1 MGLIDFH
8 AHLAPNEDALS
19 GLLASMDAN
28 EISEAIVVA
37 GSVLPPSQLSLHLAK
52 GGGENITVDN
62 HAIQS
67 LCRSTNGRLFPFYF
81 ANPYDSVDEYRSIGT
96 DFYGL
101 KLAAIVHGV
110 PLDDEHNQ
118 KFLEVARG
126 FGHPVYLHCL
136 PREGFDVEAFRR
148 LAEVFPDVAVVLGHG
163 GVNTC
168 DFYAVDAVADLP
180 NVYFETSG
188 PFISVVRYAAK
199 VLGPER
205 ILFGSEYPLQSAR
218 VEIEKIRAS
227 GLSFETL
234 NANARRLVRV
244 PHA

>member
-1 MGLIDFH
+1 MELIDFH
-8 AHLAPNEDALS
+8 AHLAPNQEALDV
-19 GLLASMDAN
+19 LLASMDAN
-28 EISEAIVVA
+28 EITQAVIVA
-37 GSVLPPSQLSLHLAK
+37 GGVLPPSQLSLHLAK
-52 GGGENITVDN
+52 GGGKNVTVDN
-62 HAIQS
+62 HEIQS
-67 LCRSTNGRLFPFYF
+67 LCRSTNGRLLPFYF

-136 PREGFDVEAFRR
+136 PRDGFDIEAFRR
-148 LAEVFPDVAVVLGHG
+148 LAQAFPDVSVVLGHG

-168 DFYAVDAVADLP
+168 DFYAVDMIADLP

-188 PFISVVRYAAK
+188 PFLSVVKYAAK
-199 VLGPER
+199 TLGSHR
-205 ILFGSEYPLQSAR
+205 ILFGSEHPLQSAR
-218 VEIEKIRAS
+218 VEIEKMRAS

-234 NANARRLVRV
+234 NANARRIVKV
-244 PHA
+244 PQC